1 VAEQLGQAVLTISA
15 DTRQLDAGLQRAR
28 QQAEALRGAFAQIA
42 GGLSI
47 AGSLA
52 FVGSQIKEL
61 DAASAA
67 VRTLGVNSDDLATKL
82 KALSLELGSSVSQ
95 IQLTKAAYDVAS
107 SGFADA
113 ASAAQVLKASALGA
127 QGGFAQLDDVVR
139 AVTGVLN
146 AYGLSADKATGIV
159 DQFLQTQ
166 NDGVITVRQYAAE
179 IGNIASIA
187 AAGGVGLDQLNAA
200 VATATLRGV
209 PVAQTF
215 TGLRQ
220 ALSSIIKPS
229 QQAAELAASLGL
241 QFNVSALQSK
251 GLAGVLA
258 DVQRATGGSAD
269 KIAILLG
276 SVEAQAAV
284 QPLLND
290 RLAKYNE
297 LLAKQANANGAAAAA
312 AEINATTISGGLAR
326 IGNGFSNLAT
336 SLDKTLNPLLGGFI
350 KSINEILVK
359 LNQVAA
365 VAPDRVLAREKE
377 ATDIVQ
383 QAIGPF
389 GGSGFFGGV
398 TVKYNGKTYKGSATG
413 VRNDIIND
421 LLQQELAA
429 VNKAA
434 PTATGGQA
442 RATPQQQAAAA
453 GPVISPA
460 QANFIQQTAAVELRG
475 LQEKLEITRQLAGL
489 NEAERTRLQNRL
501 ALNDKIR
508 AVQQTQLQLDQEL
521 AKPKGSTGSPTEQ
534 DPAKLLDLQNKV
546 TAGQVEVA
554 TLRLQNQ
561 QADAAALR
569 TQQDRLRG
577 QSLEAANARAK
588 LGATQ
593 QQTQLER
600 QALATGQEVSRTQQV
615 QLQQWQGFAAAVR
628 QRNEAQRA
636 LNAELRKPAE
646 QQDRVVLG
654 DLFSRV
660 AEANRGVRQA
670 YADAGLA
677 LVQNA
682 RSAADALRSAQ
693 QSFNSAARGGF
704 NLLTPQLQ
712 QQQIQAAQASVQRA
726 VNAGLIRIGVDISTP
741 ERLFQVAGFAEQI
754 IPAQKQLEQA
764 IKQNADATAALAQKD
779 WSVYVSV
786 PGQPTFVPLSNK

>member
-1 VAEQLGQAVLTISA
+1 MAEQLGQAVLTISA